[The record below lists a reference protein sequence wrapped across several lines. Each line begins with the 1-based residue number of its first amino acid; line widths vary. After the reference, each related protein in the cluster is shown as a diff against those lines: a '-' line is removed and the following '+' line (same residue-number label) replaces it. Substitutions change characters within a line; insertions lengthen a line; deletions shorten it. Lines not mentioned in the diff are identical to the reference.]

1 MSLKK
6 LYESIDANVLT
17 ESLKAELKE
26 SFDAAV
32 ELKAAELAES
42 KIDEKIKE
50 LDEKAEGLKETLI
63 AEAAEKDAALLD
75 TIDAYLEKVVEEFT
89 AEAKEQLDESI
100 KQEKA
105 DLMIEAFDAM
115 LTAGGVEVA
124 KIVEAKEADDVETK
138 LAESVEKYDDL
149 VEEVIDLKKE
159 NDKLIKMGVI
169 AEMKEGLSIVEAE
182 KFAKLADLVEFSKD
196 EGYLSKLETIKE
208 SVKGAKEEKVDESL
222 NENNKET
229 KPTVSYS
236 HLL

>member
-1 MSLKK
+1 
-6 LYESIDANVLT
+6 
-17 ESLKAELKE
+17 
-26 SFDAAV
+26 
-32 ELKAAELAES
+32 
-42 KIDEKIKE
+42 
-50 LDEKAEGLKETLI
+50 
-63 AEAAEKDAALLD
+63 
-75 TIDAYLEKVVEEFT
+75 
-89 AEAKEQLDESI
+89 
-100 KQEKA
+100 
-105 DLMIEAFDAM
+105 MIEAFDAM